1 MSAGR
6 RAHKKDGR
14 MTANNEQLAFRFVEL
29 LADKAMRNGQAVPR
43 WTTLPS
49 AWRRIYTE
57 TVAASL
63 EGLGHRVI
71 ADGRIDERQED
82 EQIRLFCENLTARQ
96 RLKTYPQL
104 YAWGVPYRPY
114 RVHY

>member
-1 MSAGR
+1 
-6 RAHKKDGR
+6 

-29 LADKAMRNGQAVPR
+29 LADKAMHNGQAVPR
-43 WTTLPS
+43 WITLPP

-57 TVAASL
+57 TVAAFL
-63 EGLGHRVI
+63 EGLGYRVI

-96 RLKTYPQL
+96 RLKTYRQL
-104 YAWGVPYRPY
+104 YAWGCRIDRIECTIERLSKP
-114 RVHY
+114 HG